1 MEKEI
6 TEKKLKQYLDLTE
19 KALKIAEKNIN
30 SEKKQEAKE
39 ILAMVEAYLS
49 DSKHFKKQGNL
60 VNSFAAVN
68 YAHGWLDSGAR
79 LGVFK
84 VKDTSLF
91 TIE

>member
-1 MEKEI
+1 MEAKI
-6 TEKKLKQYLDLTE
+6 TEKKLKQYLELTN
-19 KALKIAEKNIN
+19 KALNLAKKNIN
-30 SEKKQEAKE
+30 PKKKQEAKE
-39 ILAMVEAYLS
+39 ILAMAEAYLS

-84 VKDTSLF
+84 VKDTQLF